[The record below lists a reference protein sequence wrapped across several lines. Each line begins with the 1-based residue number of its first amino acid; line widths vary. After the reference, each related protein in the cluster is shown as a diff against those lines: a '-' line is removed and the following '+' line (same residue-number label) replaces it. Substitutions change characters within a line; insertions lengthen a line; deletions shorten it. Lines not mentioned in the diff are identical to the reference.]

1 MSNQHVTAPVPQRTI
16 IGVAGLIAAG
26 IGIAIT
32 VAPNA
37 FYGGYGISI
46 AADPNLL
53 SELRAPGANLA
64 TLGMIMIVG
73 AIRSNW
79 FNLSRILAISVFFA
93 FAVGRLVSWGI
104 DGTPN
109 ASIIIALAIEVAI
122 GSLVLL
128 TTRIQKVGA

>member
-1 MSNQHVTAPVPQRTI
+1 MSIPQMSATVPQRTI
-16 IGVAGLIAAG
+16 IGVAGLIAAS
-26 IGIAIT
+26 IGAAIT
-32 VAPNA
+32 VIPNA
-37 FYGGYGISI
+37 FYASYSISI

-64 TLGMIMIVG
+64 TLGLIMIAG
-73 AIRSNW
+73 AIRLHW
-79 FNLSRILAISVFFA
+79 FNLSRALAISVFFS

-109 ASIIIALAIEVAI
+109 ASIFIALAIEVMI

-128 TTRIQKVGA
+128 ATRTQKVSE